1 MAQLAPVKA
10 GGGNEKGV
18 AVATSLMTGC
28 YPSVVRGTNRTE
40 IEKITSRGDRPPSF
54 CEGGRPAWKLI
65 ILSCFSG

>member
-28 YPSVVRGTNRTE
+28 YPSVVRGNE
-40 IEKITSRGDRPPSF
+40 QDGN
-54 CEGGRPAWKLI
+54 
-65 ILSCFSG
+65 